1 MTRAE
6 FDKFCKS
13 LPKTSHVEQ
22 WGGASVWKIGGKIF
36 AICSNW
42 GQGGDTTT
50 KISFKCS
57 DMSYDLLRQQKGIVP
72 APYLARAKWVQIEQA
87 KALSDKDLRAYIETA
102 YRLVAGKLTK
112 AKRAELGLLAL
123 AQRP

>member
-6 FDKFCKS
+6 FDKLCKS
-13 LPKTSHVEQ
+13 FPKTTHVEQ

-36 AICSNW
+36 AVCSNW
-42 GQGGDTTT
+42 GEGGDTTT

-57 DMSYDLLRQQKGIVP
+57 DMSYDLLRQQKGIIP
-72 APYLARAKWVQIEQA
+72 APYLARAKGVQVERA

-102 YRLVAGKLTK
+102 YRLVAAKLTR
-112 AKRAELGLLAL
+112 AKRAELGLVLPGK
-123 AQRP
+123 RS